1 LSWLN
6 TLSHKKIGTIYLL
19 NGIFFALFSGGLRL
33 IFRINLGGTYFLKT
47 SRFYLTAVTM
57 HGLGI
62 IFFRII
68 PILIGGFGNFLI
80 PFLAKIS
87 DFGFPRLNAFRFW
100 LLFRRRFL
108 FVTRGIIF
116 PGLNGGWTLYPPLSR
131 LIGRP
136 GVRVNFLIF
145 SLHLAGLRRILGR
158 INFIS
163 SVLTIRK
170 LSKRP
175 QLFDLFLVAYLVT
188 RFLLFIRLPVLAGGI
203 TILLLD
209 RNFNFGFFDP
219 GKGGDPVLFQHL
231 FWFFG
236 HPEVYIIILPGFG
249 IIRLLLLFMSKKG
262 IFGKLGIICSVIR
275 IGFLGFLVWGHH
287 MFTVGFD
294 LDTRIYFTAA
304 TIVIA
309 IPTGVK
315 IINWL
320 IRASIIRKRK
330 SSRITRMWIYG
341 FLFIFTVGGV
351 TGIVLSSSSLDIVLH
366 DTYYVVAHF
375 HYVLRI
381 GAVFALIGAFINWFP
396 LIVGLTINP
405 KWLKIQFLIIFIG
418 VNLTF
423 FPIHFLGLA
432 GIPRRYSDYPD
443 RFIFWNVIARV
454 GSIISIVSVIFF
466 LFILWESLVSHR
478 AAISRNH
485 IRTSLEIIHSFPPI
499 NHRYTSIPLISY

>member
-1 LSWLN
+1 MSWLN

-381 GAVFALIGAFINWFP
+381 GAVFCAFAG
-396 LIVGLTINP
+396 VYGLFNSMYGMSFN
-405 KWLKIQFLIIFIG
+405 KNLQLVQFWIFFIG

-423 FPIHFLGLA
+423 FPIHFNGLA
-432 GIPRRYSDYPD
+432 GMPRRYRIFDRSFYKFNKIRRIGRIL
-443 RFIFWNVIARV
+443 RFISLLMFLGFVATRISNEEKEGNTNVNHSLIV
-454 GSIISIVSVIFF
+454 PSPDHTEFEINII
-466 LFILWESLVSHR
+466 
-478 AAISRNH
+478 
-485 IRTSLEIIHSFPPI
+485 
-499 NHRYTSIPLISY
+499 YY